1 MKRHV
6 RPGLTLRKIGA
17 AEDGAL
23 RALFYETVHI
33 VCAADYSAEELD
45 AWAPRDYDRT
55 AWGRTLRARCTLAA
69 ETEGVLAG
77 FGNIGPDGYL
87 DLLYVGWAFQ
97 GRGVGTAL
105 CDALEGLYDV
115 PRVTVCASRTARP
128 FFAWRGY
135 CLVRAQ
141 QVERRGVTLENFLM
155 EKEL

>member
-23 RALFYETVHI
+23 RALFYETVHT
-33 VCAADYSAEELD
+33 VCAADYTAEELD
-45 AWAPRDYDRT
+45 AWAPRDYDRA

-69 ETEGVLAG
+69 EAEGVLAG

-97 GRGVGTAL
+97 GRGSIST
-105 CDALEGLYDV
+105 
-115 PRVTVCASRTARP
+115 PRPTWTMWWRQWRSRSQI
-128 FFAWRGY
+128 F
-135 CLVRAQ
+135 
-141 QVERRGVTLENFLM
+141 
-155 EKEL
+155 